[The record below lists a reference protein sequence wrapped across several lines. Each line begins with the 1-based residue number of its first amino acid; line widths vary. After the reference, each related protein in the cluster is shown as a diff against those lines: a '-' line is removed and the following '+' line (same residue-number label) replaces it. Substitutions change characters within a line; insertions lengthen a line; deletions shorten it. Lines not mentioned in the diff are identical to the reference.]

1 MKTLQGFSVAPL
13 LPVAVCLMAGIAV
26 GNWWQPGFTLLPVL
40 VATVIAAFVCHR
52 WAVTQTVAIL
62 ACCMVLGM
70 TLTQVQD
77 TDGEDIAG
85 RELQGVVMSEPAE
98 RPKTI
103 GVDLLVPEAG
113 GRTVRCYL
121 WKDER
126 SRTLRIGD
134 EIVCHRFHRSGEGG
148 IRQARFPTGED
159 GTGNYHRF
167 HRSGEDGIRQA
178 RFPTGHEPIFVRS
191 GDWHPGGKAINQMSR
206 WQRSRLWFL
215 KQRHK
220 LLERYQGF
228 HAGEDTYAVLAA
240 MTLGDKSAQTQEL
253 RETYTISGASHI
265 LAISGLHVG
274 IVYMLLTLVML
285 GRRYFWLSQVLTVA
299 AIWAFALL
307 TGLSPSVTRA
317 ATMISLYAVFAN
329 RTVGDCK
336 SPSTAPLNVLCF
348 AAIIMLIA
356 DAQTLFNVSFQL
368 SFSAVAAI
376 LLFLPLLRGF
386 YQPHN
391 VILRWVWNVGLLSL
405 CAQLGV
411 APLIAYYFGRFS
423 TYFLLTNFLV
433 IPAATLILYGALLS
447 LLFPTASIVLIQIV
461 KAMNGGLH
469 IIASLPGASIE
480 GLSPTPLQ
488 VALIYL
494 FILLGYLIALVV
506 KGSERGVK
514 GE

>member
-103 GVDLLVPEAG
+103 GVDMLVPEAG

-126 SRTLRIGD
+126 SRTVRLGD
-134 EIVCHRFHRSGEGG
+134 EVVVS
-148 IRQARFPTGED
+148 

-167 HRSGEDGIRQA
+167 HRFNELPAGEEGTGNYHRLH
-178 RFPTGHEPIFVRS
+178 RFHKLTGGHEPIFVRS
-191 GDWHPGGKAINQMSR
+191 GDWHPGGKAISQMSR

-253 RETYTISGASHI
+253 RETYAISGASHI

-274 IVYMLLTLVML
+274 IVYMLLTLLML

-391 VILRWVWNVGLLSL
+391 VILRWVWNIGLLSL

-506 KGSERGVK
+506 KGSE